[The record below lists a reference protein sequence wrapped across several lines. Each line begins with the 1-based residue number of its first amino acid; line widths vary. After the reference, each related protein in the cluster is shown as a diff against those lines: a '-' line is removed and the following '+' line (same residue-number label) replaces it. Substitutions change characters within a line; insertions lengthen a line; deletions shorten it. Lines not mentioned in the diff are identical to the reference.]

1 MVAKESQLQTGEA
14 VVAAGTARVSS
25 VRWLA
30 ILATLGMAGHGLG
43 QTVMGPVVAEVMTEY
58 GVRETAVGVLLA
70 AGSLGFMVGCLAGGF
85 VVDRVGLK
93 PTLLAA
99 WGLVMVSLFALVSAP
114 VFAMVLA
121 CYFLF
126 GVASGFVE
134 TGLNVLPTQIGG
146 GAWMMNLVHMGFGV
160 GALAAPLLVAA
171 LLRSGAGWR
180 GGFLLVVALAALTLV
195 LGLGSQLPEAPGRRP
210 ASEGTPLLRLARH
223 RLVVMGGLALFF
235 YVGGEMGVN
244 AWSVLSMQ
252 ERFGLDALGAGT
264 ALSLFWAAMLAA
276 RLVQGAIV
284 ARFSIPSVVTVS
296 GVISALGIFAFTLA
310 TTPAQAYAA
319 AMVAGLAA
327 GGMYPNVMV
336 YVNGRF
342 PRQIGAVTGILS
354 TVAVGGTFVLQPVV
368 GRVAETAGLQVG
380 VLLVAASMLVSSVLL
395 LAVWLRD
402 RGAASPAH

>member
-1 MVAKESQLQTGEA
+1 LQTGEVA
-14 VVAAGTARVSS
+14 VALSPARGSS

-43 QTVMGPVVAEVMTEY
+43 QTVMGPVVAELMAEY
-58 GVRETAVGVLLA
+58 GVRETAVGLLLA
-70 AGSLGFMVGCLAGGF
+70 AGSLGFMTGCLAGGF

-99 WGLVMVSLFALVSAP
+99 WALVMVSLIALVFAP
-114 VFAMVLA
+114 AFLVVVA
-121 CYFLF
+121 CYLLF
-126 GVASGFVE
+126 GVGSGFVE

-160 GALAAPLLVAA
+160 GALVAPLLVAA
-171 LLRSGAGWR
+171 LLDAGAGWR
-180 GGFLLVVALAALTLV
+180 GGFLLVVALAAVTLV
-195 LGLGSQLPEAPGRRP
+195 LGIGSRLPDAPGQRP
-210 ASEGTPLLRLARH
+210 AAEGVPLLRLARH
-223 RLVVMGGLALFF
+223 YLVVIGGLALFF
-235 YVGGEMGVN
+235 YVGGEMGIN

-264 ALSLFWAAMLAA
+264 ALSLFWAAMLVA

-296 GVISALGIFAFTLA
+296 GMVSALGILGFVLA
-310 TTPAQAYAA
+310 VTPAQAYAA
-319 AMVAGLAA
+319 AMVSGLAA

-354 TVAVGGTFVLQPVV
+354 TLAVGGTFVLQPVV

-380 VLLVAASMLVSSVLL
+380 VLLVAGSMLISSVLL
-395 LAVWLRD
+395 LAVWMRD
-402 RGAASPAH
+402 RGAASATR